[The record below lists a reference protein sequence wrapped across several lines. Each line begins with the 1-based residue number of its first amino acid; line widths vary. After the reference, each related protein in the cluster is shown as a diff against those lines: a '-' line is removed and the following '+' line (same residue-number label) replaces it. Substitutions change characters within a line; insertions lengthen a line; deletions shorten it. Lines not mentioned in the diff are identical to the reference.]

1 MKDKGER
8 VIVWTA
14 KEDVVMRA
22 IEKDG
27 VSFVKKEYLDKKYG
41 ATAWIFKTAYEF
53 FVKEAVKRVSKPDEA
68 ESPVWVFKD
77 ERNVFKSSTFLSPS
91 KDGLYYEREM
101 VKQSNKE
108 IILRLVLKTEGM
120 VGIRHEEE
128 KIIVKS
134 YEESYSDLEG
144 YNIFDIRYTKEEL
157 PIGLISNKRKE
168 GMLGRLLNKNGEERV
183 WDFKKIIPAG
193 VILVAAIAGV
203 AYYQLVGQ
211 YNIKADSAY
220 VNAQQAEILPQIN
233 GTVRELVAGNS
244 KEVNQGD
251 LLIVLD
257 DTSAKLDLQ
266 NAEAG
271 VAQAVKSYYALVAQS
286 NALDQEIETR
296 QAAVNRLASVY
307 ENAKKSGDEDKIS
320 SAQDAYESAQS
331 ELKVSMA
338 NAITPKSQLTNS
350 LEEYPAFQQAVSKF
364 KIAYTNLARTRMYSP
379 ITGKTSYKN
388 LSVGQKIQENQPAL
402 TVANL
407 KNMWVDANV
416 KESKLKNIKI
426 GNEVTLVSSVNGK
439 TYEGNIIDI
448 APVVVTKGNKKDNR
462 SKTVSIKIAIS
473 KRSLARNGELPIGSS
488 MAVNIKTKA
497 DKNSAK
503 KEKATLKLENVTNT
517 YEIND
522 TIINQEIAKIVEKYQ
537 PKN

>member
-1 MKDKGER
+1 MSEDSKKEIEKVEKLENNVVETVKDKVGER
-8 VIVWTA
+8 SET
-14 KEDVVMRA
+14 
-22 IEKDG
+22 
-27 VSFVKKEYLDKKYG
+27 L
-41 ATAWIFKTAYEF
+41 
-53 FVKEAVKRVSKPDEA
+53 
-68 ESPVWVFKD
+68 
-77 ERNVFKSSTFLSPS
+77 
-91 KDGLYYEREM
+91 
-101 VKQSNKE
+101 
-108 IILRLVLKTEGM
+108 
-120 VGIRHEEE
+120 GI
-128 KIIVKS
+128 K
-134 YEESYSDLEG
+134 
-144 YNIFDIRYTKEEL
+144 
-157 PIGLISNKRKE
+157 
-168 GMLGRLLNKNGEERV
+168 LGDDNKNREERV
-183 WDFKKIIPAG
+183 WDLKKIIPAG

-233 GTVRELVAGNS
+233 GTVKELVAGNS

-350 LEEYPAFQQAVSKF
+350 LEEYPAFQQAISKF

-448 APVVVTKGNKKDNR
+448 APIVVTKGNKKDNR

-522 TIINQEIAKIVEKYQ
+522 NIINQEIAKIVEKYQ

>member
-1 MKDKGER
+1 MSEDSKKEIEKVEKLENNVVETVKDKVGER
-8 VIVWTA
+8 SET
-14 KEDVVMRA
+14 
-22 IEKDG
+22 
-27 VSFVKKEYLDKKYG
+27 L
-41 ATAWIFKTAYEF
+41 
-53 FVKEAVKRVSKPDEA
+53 
-68 ESPVWVFKD
+68 
-77 ERNVFKSSTFLSPS
+77 
-91 KDGLYYEREM
+91 
-101 VKQSNKE
+101 
-108 IILRLVLKTEGM
+108 
-120 VGIRHEEE
+120 GI
-128 KIIVKS
+128 K
-134 YEESYSDLEG
+134 
-144 YNIFDIRYTKEEL
+144 
-157 PIGLISNKRKE
+157 
-168 GMLGRLLNKNGEERV
+168 LGDDNKNREERV
-183 WDFKKIIPAG
+183 WDLKKIIPAG

-233 GTVRELVAGNS
+233 GTIKELVAGNS

-350 LEEYPAFQQAVSKF
+350 LEEYPAFQQAISKF

-448 APVVVTKGNKKDNR
+448 APIVVTKGNKKDNR

-522 TIINQEIAKIVEKYQ
+522 NIINQEIAKIVEKYQ

>member
-1 MKDKGER
+1 MSEDSKKEIERVEKLENNVVETVKDKVGER
-8 VIVWTA
+8 SET
-14 KEDVVMRA
+14 
-22 IEKDG
+22 
-27 VSFVKKEYLDKKYG
+27 L
-41 ATAWIFKTAYEF
+41 
-53 FVKEAVKRVSKPDEA
+53 
-68 ESPVWVFKD
+68 
-77 ERNVFKSSTFLSPS
+77 
-91 KDGLYYEREM
+91 
-101 VKQSNKE
+101 
-108 IILRLVLKTEGM
+108 
-120 VGIRHEEE
+120 GI
-128 KIIVKS
+128 K
-134 YEESYSDLEG
+134 
-144 YNIFDIRYTKEEL
+144 
-157 PIGLISNKRKE
+157 
-168 GMLGRLLNKNGEERV
+168 LGDDNKNREEGV

>member
-1 MKDKGER
+1 MSEDSKKEIEKVEKLENNVVETVKDKVGER
-8 VIVWTA
+8 SET
-14 KEDVVMRA
+14 
-22 IEKDG
+22 
-27 VSFVKKEYLDKKYG
+27 L
-41 ATAWIFKTAYEF
+41 
-53 FVKEAVKRVSKPDEA
+53 
-68 ESPVWVFKD
+68 
-77 ERNVFKSSTFLSPS
+77 
-91 KDGLYYEREM
+91 
-101 VKQSNKE
+101 
-108 IILRLVLKTEGM
+108 
-120 VGIRHEEE
+120 GI
-128 KIIVKS
+128 K
-134 YEESYSDLEG
+134 
-144 YNIFDIRYTKEEL
+144 
-157 PIGLISNKRKE
+157 
-168 GMLGRLLNKNGEERV
+168 LGDDNKNREERV

-473 KRSLARNGELPIGSS
+473 KRSLARNGELPLGSS

>member
-1 MKDKGER
+1 MTEDLKKEVLEVADDTIKTVKDE
-8 VIVWTA
+8 ITETA
-14 KEDVVMRA
+14 KDTLGIKLGEN
-22 IEKDG
+22 
-27 VSFVKKEYLDKKYG
+27 DK
-41 ATAWIFKTAYEF
+41 
-53 FVKEAVKRVSKPDEA
+53 
-68 ESPVWVFKD
+68 
-77 ERNVFKSSTFLSPS
+77 
-91 KDGLYYEREM
+91 
-101 VKQSNKE
+101 
-108 IILRLVLKTEGM
+108 
-120 VGIRHEEE
+120 EE
-128 KIIVKS
+128 KS
-134 YEESYSDLEG
+134 WDL
-144 YNIFDIRYTKEEL
+144 
-157 PIGLISNKRKE
+157 
-168 GMLGRLLNKNGEERV
+168 
-183 WDFKKIIPAG
+183 KKIIPAG
-193 VILVAAIAGV
+193 IVVVAVIAGM
-203 AYYQLVGQ
+203 AYYQMVGQ

-220 VNAQQAEILPQIN
+220 VNAQQAVILPQIG
-233 GTVRELVAGNS
+233 GTVKELIAGNS

-251 LLIVLD
+251 LLLVFD
-257 DTSAKLDLQ
+257 DTNAKLDLQ

-271 VAQAVKSYYALVAQS
+271 IAQAVKKYYALVAQS
-286 NALDQEIETR
+286 NAFDQEIDARKESI
-296 QAAVNRLASVY
+296 NRWESAL
-307 ENAKKSGDEDKIS
+307 ENAKSSGNDEKIS
-320 SAQDAYESAQS
+320 LAQDNYEEAQS
-331 ELKVSMA
+331 ALKVSMA
-338 NAITPKSQLTNS
+338 NAITPKSQLTES
-350 LEEYPAFQQAVSKF
+350 LEEYPDFQQAVSKF

>member
-1 MKDKGER
+1 MSEDSKKEIEKVEKLENNVVETVKDKVGER
-8 VIVWTA
+8 SET
-14 KEDVVMRA
+14 
-22 IEKDG
+22 
-27 VSFVKKEYLDKKYG
+27 L
-41 ATAWIFKTAYEF
+41 
-53 FVKEAVKRVSKPDEA
+53 
-68 ESPVWVFKD
+68 
-77 ERNVFKSSTFLSPS
+77 
-91 KDGLYYEREM
+91 
-101 VKQSNKE
+101 
-108 IILRLVLKTEGM
+108 
-120 VGIRHEEE
+120 GI
-128 KIIVKS
+128 K
-134 YEESYSDLEG
+134 
-144 YNIFDIRYTKEEL
+144 
-157 PIGLISNKRKE
+157 
-168 GMLGRLLNKNGEERV
+168 LGDDNKNREERV
-183 WDFKKIIPAG
+183 WDFKKIIPVG

>member
-1 MKDKGER
+1 MSEDSKKEIEKVEKLGNNVVETVKDKVGER
-8 VIVWTA
+8 SET
-14 KEDVVMRA
+14 
-22 IEKDG
+22 
-27 VSFVKKEYLDKKYG
+27 L
-41 ATAWIFKTAYEF
+41 
-53 FVKEAVKRVSKPDEA
+53 
-68 ESPVWVFKD
+68 
-77 ERNVFKSSTFLSPS
+77 
-91 KDGLYYEREM
+91 
-101 VKQSNKE
+101 
-108 IILRLVLKTEGM
+108 
-120 VGIRHEEE
+120 GI
-128 KIIVKS
+128 K
-134 YEESYSDLEG
+134 
-144 YNIFDIRYTKEEL
+144 
-157 PIGLISNKRKE
+157 
-168 GMLGRLLNKNGEERV
+168 LGDDNKNREERV
-183 WDFKKIIPAG
+183 WDLKKIIPAG

-233 GTVRELVAGNS
+233 GTVKELVAGNS

-350 LEEYPAFQQAVSKF
+350 LEEYPAFQQAISKF

-448 APVVVTKGNKKDNR
+448 APIVVTKGNKKDNR

>member
-1 MKDKGER
+1 M
-8 VIVWTA
+8 
-14 KEDVVMRA
+14 
-22 IEKDG
+22 
-27 VSFVKKEYLDKKYG
+27 
-41 ATAWIFKTAYEF
+41 
-53 FVKEAVKRVSKPDEA
+53 
-68 ESPVWVFKD
+68 
-77 ERNVFKSSTFLSPS
+77 
-91 KDGLYYEREM
+91 
-101 VKQSNKE
+101 
-108 IILRLVLKTEGM
+108 
-120 VGIRHEEE
+120 
-128 KIIVKS
+128 
-134 YEESYSDLEG
+134 
-144 YNIFDIRYTKEEL
+144 
-157 PIGLISNKRKE
+157 
-168 GMLGRLLNKNGEERV
+168 
-183 WDFKKIIPAG
+183 
-193 VILVAAIAGV
+193 
-203 AYYQLVGQ
+203 
-211 YNIKADSAY
+211 
-220 VNAQQAEILPQIN
+220 
-233 GTVRELVAGNS
+233 
-244 KEVNQGD
+244 
-251 LLIVLD
+251 IVLD

-426 GNEVTLVSSVNGK
+426 GNEVILVSSVNGK

>member
-1 MKDKGER
+1 MSEDSKKEIEKVEKLENNVVETVKDKVGER
-8 VIVWTA
+8 SET
-14 KEDVVMRA
+14 
-22 IEKDG
+22 
-27 VSFVKKEYLDKKYG
+27 L
-41 ATAWIFKTAYEF
+41 
-53 FVKEAVKRVSKPDEA
+53 
-68 ESPVWVFKD
+68 
-77 ERNVFKSSTFLSPS
+77 
-91 KDGLYYEREM
+91 
-101 VKQSNKE
+101 
-108 IILRLVLKTEGM
+108 
-120 VGIRHEEE
+120 GI
-128 KIIVKS
+128 K
-134 YEESYSDLEG
+134 
-144 YNIFDIRYTKEEL
+144 
-157 PIGLISNKRKE
+157 
-168 GMLGRLLNKNGEERV
+168 LGDDNKNREERV
-183 WDFKKIIPAG
+183 WDLKKIIPAG

-233 GTVRELVAGNS
+233 GTVKELVAGNS

-350 LEEYPAFQQAVSKF
+350 LEEYPAFQQAISKF

-448 APVVVTKGNKKDNR
+448 APIVVTKGNKKDNR

>member
-1 MKDKGER
+1 MSEDSKKEIEKVEKLENNVVETVKDKVGER
-8 VIVWTA
+8 SET
-14 KEDVVMRA
+14 
-22 IEKDG
+22 
-27 VSFVKKEYLDKKYG
+27 L
-41 ATAWIFKTAYEF
+41 
-53 FVKEAVKRVSKPDEA
+53 
-68 ESPVWVFKD
+68 
-77 ERNVFKSSTFLSPS
+77 
-91 KDGLYYEREM
+91 
-101 VKQSNKE
+101 
-108 IILRLVLKTEGM
+108 
-120 VGIRHEEE
+120 GI
-128 KIIVKS
+128 K
-134 YEESYSDLEG
+134 
-144 YNIFDIRYTKEEL
+144 
-157 PIGLISNKRKE
+157 
-168 GMLGRLLNKNGEERV
+168 LGDDNKNREERV
-183 WDFKKIIPAG
+183 WDLKKIIPAG

-233 GTVRELVAGNS
+233 GTIKELVAGNS

-350 LEEYPAFQQAVSKF
+350 LEEYPAFQQAISKF

-448 APVVVTKGNKKDNR
+448 APIVVTKGNKKDNR

>member
-1 MKDKGER
+1 MSEDSKKEIEKVEKLENNVVETVKDKVGER
-8 VIVWTA
+8 SET
-14 KEDVVMRA
+14 
-22 IEKDG
+22 
-27 VSFVKKEYLDKKYG
+27 L
-41 ATAWIFKTAYEF
+41 
-53 FVKEAVKRVSKPDEA
+53 
-68 ESPVWVFKD
+68 
-77 ERNVFKSSTFLSPS
+77 
-91 KDGLYYEREM
+91 
-101 VKQSNKE
+101 
-108 IILRLVLKTEGM
+108 
-120 VGIRHEEE
+120 GI
-128 KIIVKS
+128 K
-134 YEESYSDLEG
+134 
-144 YNIFDIRYTKEEL
+144 
-157 PIGLISNKRKE
+157 
-168 GMLGRLLNKNGEERV
+168 LGDDNKNREERV
-183 WDFKKIIPAG
+183 WDLKKIIPAG

-233 GTVRELVAGNS
+233 GTVKELVAGNS
-244 KEVNQGD
+244 KEVSQGD

-350 LEEYPAFQQAVSKF
+350 LEEYPAFQQAISKF

-448 APVVVTKGNKKDNR
+448 APIVVTKGNKKDNR

>member
-1 MKDKGER
+1 MS
-8 VIVWTA
+8 
-14 KEDVVMRA
+14 EDL
-22 IEKDG
+22 
-27 VSFVKKEYLDKKYG
+27 KKEVVSIESSTID
-41 ATAWIFKTAYEF
+41 T
-53 FVKEAVKRVSKPDEA
+53 VKEKVADRSGVLGIKLG
-68 ESPVWVFKD
+68 ESDKNKD
-77 ERNVFKSSTFLSPS
+77 ERA
-91 KDGLYYEREM
+91 
-101 VKQSNKE
+101 
-108 IILRLVLKTEGM
+108 
-120 VGIRHEEE
+120 
-128 KIIVKS
+128 
-134 YEESYSDLEG
+134 
-144 YNIFDIRYTKEEL
+144 
-157 PIGLISNKRKE
+157 
-168 GMLGRLLNKNGEERV
+168 

-193 VILVAAIAGV
+193 AILVAAIAGI

-211 YNIKADSAY
+211 YNIKAESAY
-220 VNAQQAEILPQIN
+220 VNAQQASILPQIN
-233 GTVRELVAGNS
+233 GTIKELVAGNA
-244 KEVNQGD
+244 KEVNKGD

-257 DTSAKLDLQ
+257 DTNAKLDLQ

-296 QAAVNRLASVY
+296 KAAVNRLESVY
-307 ENAKKSGDEDKIS
+307 ENAKRLGDEDKIS
-320 SAQDAYESAQS
+320 LAQDAYESAQS

-338 NAITPKSQLTNS
+338 NAITPKSQLTES

-364 KIAYTNLARTRMYSP
+364 RIVYTNLARTRLYSP

-426 GNEVTLVSSVNGK
+426 GNEVTLISSINGK
-439 TYEGNIIDI
+439 KYEGNVIDI
-448 APVVVTKGNKKDNR
+448 APVVVTKGSKKDSK
-462 SKTVSIKIAIS
+462 SKTVSIKIAVS
-473 KRSLARNGELPIGSS
+473 RGSLAKNGELPIGST

-497 DKNSAK
+497 DKNSQK
-503 KEKATLKLENVTNT
+503 KEKATLKLETVTNT

-522 TIINQEIAKIVEKYQ
+522 NIINQEISKIVEKYQ